1 MIKPLKIEYNEKYD
15 THTINKML
23 HEESRMTVLAE
34 KTNEIIKHINRGEV
48 RKVGNNKRL
57 TNPTKSPTVQKGEF
71 RSEKTMDF
79 GEAMQ
84 MIIRGKK
91 IKKLEWDKNWFAFL
105 YKKDATVVLSDQDG
119 EIHSWIITE
128 GDIIGKDYVV
138 A

>member
-1 MIKPLKIEYNEKYD
+1 MIKPLKIKYNKKYD

-23 HEESRMTVLAE
+23 HEESRITVLAE
-34 KTNEIIKHINRGEV
+34 KINEIIKYINRGEV
-48 RKVGNNKRL
+48 KKVDNKKL
-57 TNPTKSPTVQKGEF
+57 INPTKSPTVQKGES

-84 MIIRGKK
+84 MIVKGKK

-105 YKKDATVVLSDQDG
+105 YKKDATVALSDQDG

-128 GDIIGKDYVV
+128 GDIIGKDYIVV
-138 A
+138 